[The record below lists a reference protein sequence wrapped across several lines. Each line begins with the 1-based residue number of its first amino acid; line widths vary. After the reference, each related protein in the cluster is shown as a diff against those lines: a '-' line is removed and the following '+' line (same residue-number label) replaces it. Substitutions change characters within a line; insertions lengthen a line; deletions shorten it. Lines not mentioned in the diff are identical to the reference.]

1 MATFEGTAA
10 ATPFGVFD
18 DDTEFQ
24 NEADNMIT
32 FVKRKLGDDILS
44 VELTKKQIWGNLE
57 ESLFE
62 YGSILN
68 QYQTKSQLMEF
79 MGMPTKKH
87 SVNDNDEL
95 LYKDANGDETTES
108 TEEIDSVT
116 VDTTPIYD
124 DHANKFPRS
133 NLEYLTR
140 FAEPYAAEAGVGGSY
155 DIISGSIEIITGKQ
169 DYNLNVDLVGTEVD
183 IDGDPVPLFDGT
195 QNKNPKTRLKINEV
209 FHYSPQAAYR
219 FFDTTSAVNYLNNEM
234 SFESFT
240 PETIFYVLPVFE
252 DILRASQ
259 LDLSNRVRRS
269 NYSYKVQG
277 TNLRIYPAP
286 TSESAKRIFVS
297 VRTFNNPIDTG
308 NTDETIDGVSNM
320 GNIPFG
326 NIQFSNINSI
336 GHQWIRQMCL
346 ALSREQLGL
355 IRSKFSNIPIP
366 GKDLSLNG
374 TELVSQGREDKKDL
388 ITQLKE
394 MLDSMTYDKL
404 IETQALRAENM
415 QKQLKF
421 IPMPNGKAVF
431 MG

>member
-1 MATFEGTAA
+1 MANFSATTVP
-10 ATPFGVFD
+10 TPFGVYD
-18 DDTEFQ
+18 DDSEFQ
-24 NEADNMIT
+24 TEADNMIT

-79 MGMPTKKH
+79 MGMP
-87 SVNDNDEL
+87 
-95 LYKDANGDETTES
+95 AAGETDDTGEK
-108 TEEIDSVT
+108 
-116 VDTTPIYD
+116 VDY
-124 DHANKFPRS
+124 ANKFPRN

-140 FAEPYAAEAGVGGSY
+140 FAEPYAQEAGVGGSY
-155 DIISGSIEIITGKQ
+155 NMLSGSITLKAGQQ
-169 DYNLNVDLVGTEVD
+169 DYDINTDLVDSAGNT
-183 IDGDPVPLFDGT
+183 LFDSDD
-195 QNKNPKTRLKINEV
+195 NSSPKSRLKISEV
-209 FHYSPQAAYR
+209 FHFSPQAAYR

-252 DILRASQ
+252 DILRAAQ

-269 NYSYKVQG
+269 NYSYKITG
-277 TNLRIYPAP
+277 TKIRVYPSP
-286 TSESAKRIFVS
+286 TTDSAKILYMR
-297 VRTFNNPIDTG
+297 VRTHSNPLDTG

-326 NIQFSNINSI
+326 NIQFSKINSI

-346 ALSREQLGL
+346 ALSKEQLGL
-355 IRSKFSNIPIP
+355 IRSKFSKIPIP
-366 GKDLSLNG
+366 GQDLTLNG
-374 TELVSQGREDKKDL
+374 DALVTQGREDKKEL

-394 MLDSMTYDKL
+394 MLESMTYDKL
-404 IETQALRAENM
+404 VETQALRAENL

-421 IPMPNGKAVF
+421 IPMPNGGAILT
-431 MG
+431 G